1 MMSVLRNRS
10 LLTLAGAELVTS
22 LGSWITSMALFA
34 IMIFEGT
41 GGVGESTAIFL
52 AGLAPSVLLGPVAG
66 WAADRFDRKW
76 LMIASQLLSGLAV
89 SALIF
94 VERLAWI
101 YLILVLHSIAGA
113 AMGPARQAAMP
124 ALVDRADLTRANAFM
139 QQWTGG
145 IKMVAPMLAGAV
157 LTILPP
163 RQAIILDVI
172 SYALAAA
179 ALALLPALSASRSE
193 ERPVGAKP
201 GESGWAALRRTVGEL
216 NRRAPLLRLIFP
228 GMFLLA
234 VVLMAYDVTAAVFVR
249 DVLRSSS
256 DFFGLSIGLIGA
268 GTAVAGLGLM
278 LVRGERNPWR
288 DLLLGFLLMTA
299 IPLTLALAF
308 FAGNPDLGR
317 AVVLAGS
324 LLGGLGLGVANVQ
337 GQTLIQLLAPN
348 GWVGRLGGLFQ
359 SVTVAGH
366 ITGLLLTPLI
376 VPEPVSFG
384 LFFAVGAGLLIL
396 FCLALA
402 RVAWGPHSEI
412 SKPLA
417 DGEISHS
424 AS

>member
-1 MMSVLRNRS
+1 
-10 LLTLAGAELVTS
+10 
-22 LGSWITSMALFA
+22 
-34 IMIFEGT
+34 
-41 GGVGESTAIFL
+41 
-52 AGLAPSVLLGPVAG
+52 
-66 WAADRFDRKW
+66 
-76 LMIASQLLSGLAV
+76 
-89 SALIF
+89 
-94 VERLAWI
+94 
-101 YLILVLHSIAGA
+101 
-113 AMGPARQAAMP
+113 
-124 ALVDRADLTRANAFM
+124 
-139 QQWTGG
+139 
-145 IKMVAPMLAGAV
+145 
-157 LTILPP
+157 
-163 RQAIILDVI
+163 
-172 SYALAAA
+172 
-179 ALALLPALSASRSE
+179 
-193 ERPVGAKP
+193 
-201 GESGWAALRRTVGEL
+201 
-216 NRRAPLLRLIFP
+216 
-228 GMFLLA
+228 MFLLA

-359 SVTVAGH
+359 SVSVAGH